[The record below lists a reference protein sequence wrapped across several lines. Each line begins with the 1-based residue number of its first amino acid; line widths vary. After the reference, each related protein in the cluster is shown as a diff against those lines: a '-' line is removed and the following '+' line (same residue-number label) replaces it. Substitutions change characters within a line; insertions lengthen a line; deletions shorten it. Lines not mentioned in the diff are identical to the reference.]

1 MKTILITGG
10 AGFIGSHLA
19 DKLLNEGYY
28 VVVADNFCDYYDVS
42 IKENN
47 VAHNLNNPCYKLY
60 RADIEDMAALKA
72 IFAAHNLSAVVHL
85 AARAGV
91 LPSISNP
98 ADYVKTNVLGTLN
111 VLECMKESGCKKLVV
126 ASSSSVYGNCSAEKF
141 SEDLNVNEPISPYA
155 ATKLA
160 TEQLCYTYHHLFGT
174 QVAAL
179 RFFTVYGP
187 RQRPDLAIAKFAQKI
202 LQNESIEMYGDGS
215 SLRDYTYIDDIVSGI
230 VAALKYNNTD
240 YEIINLG
247 GGNPITLKVM
257 IQTLEECL
265 GKKAI
270 IRQKPMQQGDVDKT
284 VCDWQ
289 KAHRLLGYV
298 PQVGFR
304 QGLAQYAAW
313 LKEVLKIKPI

>member
-1 MKTILITGG
+1 MQTILITGG

-19 DKLLNEGYY
+19 DRLLNDGYT

-47 VAHNLNNPCYKLY
+47 VAHNLSNQHYKLY

-72 IFAAHNLSAVVHL
+72 IFAAHKFDTVVHL

-91 LPSISNP
+91 RPSIANP
-98 ADYVKTNVLGTLN
+98 ADYVKTNVLGTVN
-111 VLECMKESGCKKLVV
+111 ILECMKESGCKKLVV

-141 SEDLNVNEPISPYA
+141 SEDLNVNAPISPYA

-160 TEQLCYTYHHLFGT
+160 TEQLCYTYHHLYGIN
-174 QVAAL
+174 VAAL

-187 RQRPDLAIAKFAQKI
+187 RQRPDLSIAKFAQQI
-202 LQNESIEMYGDGS
+202 LQNKPIEMYGDGTT
-215 SLRDYTYIDDIVSGI
+215 LRDYTYIDDIVTGI
-230 VAALKYNNTD
+230 VASLRCNSIG
-240 YEIINLG
+240 YEVINLG
-247 GGNPITLKVM
+247 GGEPISLKEM
-257 IQTLEECL
+257 IATIEECL

-270 IRQKPMQQGDVDKT
+270 IEQKPMQAGDVEKT

-289 KAHRLLGYV
+289 KAHRLLGYA
-298 PQVGFR
+298 PQTNFK
-304 QGLAQYAAW
+304 QGIAKYAAW
-313 LKEVLKIKPI
+313 LKERKN

>member
-1 MKTILITGG
+1 MQTILITGG

-19 DKLLNEGYY
+19 DRLLNEGYS

-47 VAHNLNNPCYKLY
+47 VVHNLSNQHYKLY
-60 RADIEDMAALKA
+60 RTDIEDMAALKA
-72 IFAAHNLSAVVHL
+72 IFAAHKFDVVVHL

-91 LPSISNP
+91 RPSIANP
-98 ADYVKTNVLGTLN
+98 ADYVKTNVLGTVN
-111 VLECMKESGCKKLVV
+111 VLECMKKYDCKKLVV

-160 TEQLCYTYHHLFGT
+160 TEQLCYTYHHLYDIN
-174 QVAAL
+174 VAAL
-179 RFFTVYGP
+179 RFFTAYGP
-187 RQRPDLAIAKFAQKI
+187 RQRPDLAIAKFAQQI
-202 LQNESIEMYGDGS
+202 LQNKPIEMYGDGS
-215 SLRDYTYIDDIVSGI
+215 SMRDYTYIDDIVSGI

-247 GGNPITLKVM
+247 GGNPITLKAM

-270 IRQKPMQQGDVDKT
+270 IELKPMQQGDVDKT

-298 PQVGFR
+298 PQVEFR
-304 QGLAQYAAW
+304 
-313 LKEVLKIKPI
+313 